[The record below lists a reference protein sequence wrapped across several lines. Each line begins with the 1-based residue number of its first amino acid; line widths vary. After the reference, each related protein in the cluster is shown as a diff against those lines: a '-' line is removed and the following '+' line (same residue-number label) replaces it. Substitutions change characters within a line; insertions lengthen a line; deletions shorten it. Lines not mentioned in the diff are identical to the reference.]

1 MGKGV
6 AHAIMRPTGGC
17 RYLRPLDPGR
27 ARREI
32 ARPMPLRG
40 ADRAGG
46 RVTPPR

>member
-6 AHAIMRPTGGC
+6 AHAIMRPKGGC
-17 RYLRPLDPGR
+17 RLLRPLAPWSG
-27 ARREI
+27 RREVG
-32 ARPMPLRG
+32 RPMPLRG